1 MAIKFEICSQ
11 SKVEDLI
18 FFINEHWKKNHIF
31 VNNRALFDWQHKSEE
46 GYNFVLVIE
55 NGDILS
61 ILGFIPTWQ
70 YSKSL
75 QKYNE
80 IWLAIWKVRDDVKKP
95 GLGLLML
102 KFLQKH
108 LNDPTICSLGLSQ
121 EVIPLYKA
129 LKYEVGILE
138 HRAFFNQ
145 KKVNFDFISPPELS
159 SVSCNKNK
167 IKFNNDTSQLNLNIC
182 NSLFES
188 QPKKNIEYITNRY
201 IKHPFYEYKMLFFQ
215 NDENV
220 ISIAIYRIIT
230 VNNVNIARIVDVIG
244 SNILEKDFNYSIST
258 FLEKQNID
266 YIDIVSN
273 LVCSP
278 ESGFISNTKD
288 FILPNYFEPLEIRN
302 VKVDYAYKSK
312 TVALSIFRGDSDQD
326 RPNI

>member
-1 MAIKFEICSQ
+1 MTLKLEVCTQ
-11 SKVEDLI
+11 SNVDKLI
-18 FFINEHWKKNHIF
+18 SFIDKYWKKNHIF
-31 VNNRALFDWQHKSEE
+31 VNDRALFDWQHKNKEE
-46 GYNFVLVIE
+46 YNFILAIE
-55 NGDILS
+55 NGDILA
-61 ILGFIPTWQ
+61 ILGFIPTSQ
-70 YSKSL
+70 YSKPL
-75 QKYNE
+75 QKHNE

-121 EVIPLYKA
+121 EVIPLYRA

-145 KKVNFDFISPPELS
+145 KKVSFDFISPPES
-159 SVSCNKNK
+159 FRVSCNRGEIK
-167 IKFNNDTSQLNLNIC
+167 IISDASKLDLSACDF
-182 NSLFES
+182 LFVS

-201 IKHPFYEYKMLFFQ
+201 LRHPSYAYEMLFFQ
-215 NDENV
+215 NNENV
-220 ISIAIYRIIT
+220 VSIVIYRII
-230 VNNVNIARIVDVIG
+230 VIDDVRIARIVDVIG
-244 SNILEKDFNYSIST
+244 SNILEKDFNYSISI
-258 FLEKQNID
+258 FLEEQNID

-273 LVCSP
+273 LICSN

-288 FILPNYFEPLEIRN
+288 FILPNYFEPLEIKN

-312 TVALSIFRGDSDQD
+312 SGALAIFRGDSDQD

>member
-11 SKVEDLI
+11 YKVDDLI
-18 FFINEHWKKNHIF
+18 VFINTYWKKNHIF
-31 VNNRALFDWQHKSEE
+31 VHNRELFDWQHKSEE
-46 GYNFVLVIE
+46 GYNFVLAIE
-55 NGDILS
+55 NGDILA
-61 ILGFIPTWQ
+61 ILGFIPTSQ

-75 QKYNE
+75 QKHNE
-80 IWLAIWKVRDDVKKP
+80 IWLAIWKVRDDVKRP

-129 LKYEVGILE
+129 LKYKVGILE

-145 KKVNFDFISPPELS
+145 KKVNFDFISPPDSL
-159 SVSCNKNK
+159 SVSCNIGK
-167 IKFNNDTSQLNLNIC
+167 IKFNSDASELDLSAC
-182 NSLFES
+182 VFLFES

-201 IKHPFYEYKMLFFQ
+201 LKHPSYEYKMLFFQ

-220 ISIAIYRIIT
+220 ISIAIYRIII

-244 SNILEKDFNYSIST
+244 SNILDEDFNYSIST
-258 FLEKQNID
+258 FLEEQNID

-273 LVCSP
+273 LICSN

-288 FILPNYFEPLEIRN
+288 LILPNYFEPLEIRN

-312 TVALSIFRGDSDQD
+312 TGALSIFKGDSDQD